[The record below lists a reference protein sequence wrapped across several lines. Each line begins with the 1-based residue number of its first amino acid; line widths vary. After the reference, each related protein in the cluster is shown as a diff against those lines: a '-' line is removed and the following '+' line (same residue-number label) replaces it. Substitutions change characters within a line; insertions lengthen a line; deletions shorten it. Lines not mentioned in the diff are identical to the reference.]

1 MEKKILAFGDSIM
14 KGVVAEYNP
23 SDNNKL
29 TYGVCPDNFVEK
41 CSKLFG
47 RKIFNF
53 ARFGSNIKAGKK
65 YLERNLD
72 KICPGD
78 YVVLEFGGNDSNMD
92 WKAVA
97 EDAYAKHL
105 PQTTL
110 EDFRNVYNSIIEEVA
125 GRGGIPVLMSLPPVD
140 AEKFFNF
147 VSAGINGDNIKT
159 YLGGRVQYI
168 SEWHQQYN
176 LEVFKI
182 AATQRIH
189 VIDITT
195 AFLERNNFTDYLC
208 DDGMHPNEA
217 GHQLIFGAVRDYCL
231 ALGVVC

>member
-23 SDNNKL
+23 SSKPAMK
-29 TYGVCPDNFVEK
+29 YGICPDNFVDA
-41 CSKLFG
+41 CSRIFS

-53 ARFGSNIKAGKK
+53 ARFGSNISAGRK
-65 YLERNLD
+65 YFERHLD

-78 YVVLEFGGNDSNMD
+78 YVVLEFGGNDSNLD
-92 WKAVA
+92 WKAVS
-97 EDAYAKHL
+97 ENAYAEHL

-110 EDFRNVYNSIIEEVA
+110 RDFRRIYNSIIDEIVA
-125 GRGGIPVLMSLPPVD
+125 CGAVPVLMSLPPVD
-140 AEKFFNF
+140 ADRFFDY
-147 VSAGINGDNIKT
+147 VSTGINADNIKT

-168 SEWHQQYN
+168 AEWHEKYN

-182 AATQRIH
+182 AADKRVH

-195 AFLERNNFTDYLC
+195 AFLDHTNYRDYIC

-217 GHQLIFGAVRDYCL
+217 GHRLIFGAVRDYCQ
-231 ALGVVC
+231 ALGVC

>member
-14 KGVVAEYNP
+14 KGVVAEYK
-23 SDNNKL
+23 SADRRAMK
-29 TYGVCPDNFVEK
+29 YEICPENFVEK
-41 CSKLFG
+41 CSRILS

-53 ARFGSNIKAGKK
+53 SRFGSNIAAGKK

-92 WKAVA
+92 WKAVS
-97 EDAYAKHL
+97 DNAYAEHL

-110 EDFRNVYNSIIEEVA
+110 HDFRRIYNSIIEEILSLGAV
-125 GRGGIPVLMSLPPVD
+125 PVLMSLPPID
-140 AEKFFNF
+140 AHKFFDYISIGNN
-147 VSAGINGDNIKT
+147 SDNIRA

-168 SEWHQQYN
+168 ADWHEKYN

-182 AATQRIH
+182 AAAKKIH

-195 AFLERNNFTDYLC
+195 AFLDHNNYTDYLC

-217 GHQLIFGAVRDYCL
+217 GHKLIFRAVLNYCQ
-231 ALGVVC
+231 AVGVC